1 MMTKTRRFIHDGHI
15 IIARMDIFSKWP
27 ARLWVEWIERQK
39 KKGGLI
45 KTFPTI
51 NKNYDSAFLFE
62 FLTLLGGERLKW
74 YCIQQWPRSKRD
86 FSSWSHQ
93 DDREPCREGGF
104 RNPSIIHDD
113 NSRGR
118 RRRSS
123 VVFEDDNNNQ
133 RKTPSPLLLLSASY
147 KNKQTNKPV
156 GEEEEIV

>member
-1 MMTKTRRFIHDGHI
+1 
-15 IIARMDIFSKWP
+15 
-27 ARLWVEWIERQK
+27 
-39 KKGGLI
+39 
-45 KTFPTI
+45 
-51 NKNYDSAFLFE
+51 
-62 FLTLLGGERLKW
+62 LKC